1 MKPNIASILK
11 SLPDKPGVYIM
22 RDEKGE
28 VLYVGKAKRLKRRV
42 TSYFRH
48 SNFASPRLR
57 KLVELVEDISTLRT
71 ETEAEALIVE
81 SKLIRRY
88 SPFFNIDLKMSD
100 RYPYIR
106 ITNEPFPRLVV
117 TRKKE
122 DDGSIWFGPYI
133 SAGAIRTLLRLVE
146 RYFPLRSCKSEIVR
160 GKADKRPCLEY
171 SLGHCMGVCANLCT
185 EAEYRDRVNDVALL
199 LQGNTAELVE
209 RTRRR
214 MDAAAKEMAFEEAA
228 RYRDTIRAI
237 WKVSRQRVSEALQE
251 DLDSETWQVL
261 TKLQETFGLKTLPWR
276 IDAFDISHMAG
287 REMYGC
293 CVVFEQ
299 GRPNPSLYRRF
310 KIRSLAENSGS
321 ENPMAEI
328 SVAGN
333 SMAENPAAK
342 PEIRVSQSF
351 DPGPYPVDDFRA
363 IQETVLRRYRHSLD
377 NAEPLPQFI
386 VIDGGPVQLEF
397 SMKSFQELK
406 LDIPVVALAKR
417 EELVYRPGL
426 PEPLRLSFDDPVLK
440 LLQRLRDEVH
450 RYSITTHRNAK
461 VSRLRRSVLE
471 EVPGIGKARAAQ
483 LIVKFGS
490 VQRIAMM
497 NPEELSGVPGVGKAL
512 AKKII
517 SYLRGELGTDPKA
530 APEDADKTT

>member
-11 SLPDKPGVYIM
+11 NLPDKPGVYIM

-28 VLYVGKAKRLKRRV
+28 VVYVGKAKRLKRRV
-42 TSYFRH
+42 ASYFRH
-48 SNFASPRLR
+48 SGFASPRLR

-71 ETEAEALIVE
+71 ESEAEALIVE

-100 RYPYIR
+100 RYPFIR
-106 ITNEPFPRLVV
+106 VTDEPFPRLVV
-117 TRKKE
+117 TRRKQ
-122 DDGSIWFGPYI
+122 DDGSIWFGPYV
-133 SAGAIRTLLRLVE
+133 SVGSIRTLLRLVE
-146 RYFPLRSCKSEIVR
+146 RYFPLRHCKSEIVS
-160 GKADKRPCLEY
+160 GKFDKPDKRPCLEY
-171 SLGHCMGVCANLCT
+171 SLGRCMGVCAGLCS

-209 RTRRR
+209 RIRRR
-214 MDAAAKEMAFEEAA
+214 MDAAAKKMAFEEAA
-228 RYRDTIRAI
+228 RCRDTIRAI
-237 WKVSRQRVSEALQE
+237 WKVSRQRVSEALRE

-261 TKLQETFGLKTLPWR
+261 TKLQETFGLKILPWR
-276 IDAFDISHMAG
+276 IDAFDISHMSG

-299 GRPNPSLYRRF
+299 GKPNPSLYRRF
-310 KIRSLAENSGS
+310 KIRSLASLT
-321 ENPMAEI
+321 ENPDLT
-328 SVAGN
+328 
-333 SMAENPAAK
+333 AAVE
-342 PEIRVSQSF
+342 PTVSKDSKMSKVSEPRPSNVKNTDF
-351 DPGPYPVDDFRA
+351 DSYPVDDFRA
-363 IQETVLRRYRHSLD
+363 IQETVLRRYRHALD
-377 NAEPLPQFI
+377 NAEPLPQFT
-386 VIDGGPVQLEF
+386 VIDGGPTQLEF
-397 SMKSFQELK
+397 AMKSFEELK
-406 LDIPVVALAKR
+406 LDIPIVALAKR

-426 PEPLRLSFDDPVLK
+426 PEPLRLSLDDPVLK

-450 RYSITTHRNAK
+450 RYSITTHRNAR

-497 NPEELSGVPGVGKAL
+497 DPDELSSVPGVGIGKTL

-517 SYLRGELGTDPKA
+517 DYLIGELGTDPKTD
-530 APEDADKTT
+530 PK

>member
-42 TSYFRH
+42 ASYFRH

-106 ITNEPFPRLVV
+106 VTDESFPRLVV
-117 TRKKE
+117 TRRKE
-122 DDGSIWFGPYI
+122 DDGSIWFGPYV
-133 SAGAIRTLLRLVE
+133 SAGSIRTLLRLVE
-146 RYFPLRSCKSEIVR
+146 RYFPLRHCRSEIVR
-160 GKADKRPCLEY
+160 GKAKRPCLEY
-171 SLGHCMGVCANLCT
+171 SLGRCMGVCAGLCG
-185 EAEYRDRVNDVALL
+185 EAEYRDRVNDVVLL

-214 MDAAAKEMAFEEAA
+214 MDAAAREMAFEEAA

-261 TKLQETFGLKTLPWR
+261 TKLQEIFGLKTLPWR

-299 GRPNPSLYRRF
+299 GKPNPSLYRRF
-310 KIRSLAENSGS
+310 KIRSLAENS
-321 ENPMAEI
+321 
-328 SVAGN
+328 V
-333 SMAENPAAK
+333 AENSDPAAE
-342 PEIRVSQSF
+342 PETREPRPSE
-351 DPGPYPVDDFRA
+351 PYPVDDFRA
-363 IQETVLRRYRHSLD
+363 IQETVLRRYRHALD
-377 NAEPLPQFI
+377 NTEPLPQFI

-397 SMKSFQELK
+397 SMKSFEELK
-406 LDIPVVALAKR
+406 LNIPVVALAKR

-426 PEPLRLSFDDPVLK
+426 PEPLRLSLDDPVLK

-517 SYLRGELGTDPKA
+517 DYLRGEL
-530 APEDADKTT
+530 DKDQTANPMSTT